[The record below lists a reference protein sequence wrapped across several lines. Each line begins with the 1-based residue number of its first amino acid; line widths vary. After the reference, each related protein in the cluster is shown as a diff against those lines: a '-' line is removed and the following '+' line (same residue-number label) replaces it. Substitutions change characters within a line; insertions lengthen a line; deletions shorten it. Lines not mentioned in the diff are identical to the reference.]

1 MMASSSGSQFNF
13 TLPIEALSGQNANVL
28 SALLGMQQPMQGE
41 ELQSIGKVIMNDNC
55 SFNIFSTHVKSTA
68 ISIELGEV
76 GGTLYGLEQ
85 LVKFPYKPSESLLN
99 LMLKGNPDYRIDNL
113 K

>member
-1 MMASSSGSQFNF
+1 MMTSSSGSQFNF
-13 TLPIEALSGQNANVL
+13 TLPIEVLSGQHSNVL
-28 SALLGMQQPMQGE
+28 SALLAMQHPMQGE
-41 ELQSIGKVIMNDNC
+41 ELQSKGRVIMNDNC
-55 SFNIFSTHVKSTA
+55 SFNIFSAHVESRA

-76 GGTLYGLEQ
+76 GGTLYGLQ
-85 LVKFPYKPSESLLN
+85 RLFNFSYKPSESLLN

>member
-1 MMASSSGSQFNF
+1 MMASSSGSQLNF

-41 ELQSIGKVIMNDNC
+41 ELQCIGKAIMKDNC
-55 SFNIFSTHVKSTA
+55 SFSIFSAHVELRA

-76 GGTLYGLEQ
+76 GGTIYGLER
-85 LVKFPYKPSESLLN
+85 LVKFP
-99 LMLKGNPDYRIDNL
+99 
-113 K
+113 